1 MIVAARKNDAS
12 EGKIYL
18 HRGIANRAFEKR
30 FQLADHLR
38 VETATQIDI
47 TLHVDLIREVP
58 KALKP
63 RGIEITSG
71 ETKALPEKA
80 VN

>member
-12 EGKIYL
+12 EGKISL

-30 FQLADHLR
+30 FHLADHVR
-38 VETATQIDI
+38 VETASQIDGM
-47 TLHVDLIREVP
+47 LHVELIREVP
-58 KALKP
+58 EAPKP
-63 RGIEITSG
+63 RGIEIISA
-71 ETKALPEKA
+71 ETKAHPEKA

>member
-1 MIVAARKNDAS
+1 M
-12 EGKIYL
+12 
-18 HRGIANRAFEKR
+18 
-30 FQLADHLR
+30 R
-38 VETATQIDI
+38 VEAASQIDG
-47 TLHVDLIREVP
+47 TLHVDLIREVCE
-58 KALKP
+58 ALKP